1 MTMNNKQ
8 RDILE
13 DYGLFYD
20 TFKELVEDL
29 DYLSDMGYS
38 TDTILSDLGIKVE
51 DYKEPP
57 VKHAYISA
65 WRSNTTPTVLGSE
78 IIDQAKDLYDAL
90 SQSLARTQAQGW
102 ENHEIDMVI
111 SPKNP
116 KDGNYKFLVF
126 NHERTYVLG
135 GKD

>member
-1 MTMNNKQ
+1 MTNKQ
-8 RDILE
+8 REILE
-13 DYGLFYD
+13 DYGLYYD
-20 TFKELVEDL
+20 TIIELVQDL
-29 DYLSDMGYS
+29 DYLADNGYP
-38 TDTILSDLGIKVE
+38 TDDLLLDLGVSVE
-51 DYKEPP
+51 DYKEQP

-90 SQSLARTQAQGW
+90 SQTLARTQAQGW

-116 KDGNYKFLVF
+116 KDGNYQFLVL
-126 NHERTYVLG
+126 NHERTYMLG
-135 GKD
+135 GKN